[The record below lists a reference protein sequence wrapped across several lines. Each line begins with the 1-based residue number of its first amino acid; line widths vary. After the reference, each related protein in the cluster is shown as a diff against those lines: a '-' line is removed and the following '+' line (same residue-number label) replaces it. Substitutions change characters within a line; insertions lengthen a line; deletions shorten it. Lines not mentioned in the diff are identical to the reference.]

1 MAEMKLA
8 MHQEIINK
16 DEEIGSL
23 RSGLKRS
30 ADDVAKLREEI
41 ESLKKARV
49 C

>member
-8 MHQEIINK
+8 MHQEIITK

-23 RSGLKRS
+23 RTGLKRS
-30 ADDVAKLREEI
+30 VDDVGKLRDEI

-49 C
+49 